1 MPVCFPL
8 GELGLITNLS
18 GGVLHKFADVATFLK
33 AFPGPRGPPDP
44 LHETQKIRPDLKIRS
59 GGPLGGGG
67 PIYNSFSRTGS
78 SSRSVAPGVALGEQ
92 PRCNR
97 VIRGS

>member
-8 GELGLITNLS
+8 GELGLSTNLS

-44 LHETQKIRPDLKIRS
+44 PHETQKIRPDLKIRS
-59 GGPLGGGG
+59 GGPLGGGPIIRFHG
-67 PIYNSFSRTGS
+67 PG
-78 SSRSVAPGVALGEQ
+78 VAPGLLHRE
-92 PRCNR
+92 
-97 VIRGS
+97 

>member
-8 GELGLITNLS
+8 GELGLSTNLS

-44 LHETQKIRPDLKIRS
+44 PHETQKIRPDLKIRS
-59 GGPLGGGG
+59 GGPLGGG
-67 PIYNSFSRTGS
+67 PNSFSRTGS

-92 PRCNR
+92 PRCSR